1 MIEYDLDTEHS
12 ILLVHPKSALDRS
25 DFSELARAVDP
36 QIEAAGAGGRGKQHS
51 RNRSGTVN
59 TPVILPAL
67 RADHSLNVG
76 LTAPPRSRRLL

>member
-36 QIEAAGAGGRGKQHS
+36 QIEAAGGRGKQHS

>member
-36 QIEAAGAGGRGKQHS
+36 QIEAAGAGGPGGS
-51 RNRSGTVN
+51 STVGTDRVQ
-59 TPVILPAL
+59 
-67 RADHSLNVG
+67 
-76 LTAPPRSRRLL
+76 LTRR